1 MPEPLLKVSNLSTY
15 FYTYAGITKAVDDV
29 SFSAENGEIIGI
41 VGESG
46 CGKSVMARSILR
58 IIPDPPGR
66 IVNGEVFF
74 GGNDLLRLSE
84 EEMQK
89 IRGNHISMIFQEP
102 MTSLNPVYTV
112 GNQLSEVFRYHQGC
126 NQREALENSVK
137 LLRMVGMPSPE
148 TRVKDY
154 PFQMSGGM
162 RQRVVIAMAL
172 ACKPKILLADEPT
185 TALDVTIQ
193 AQVLDMV
200 RQLQEELKTSM
211 ILITHDLGV
220 IAEIVKRVLVM
231 YAGKFVEE
239 AGVEELFSGPLH
251 PYTQGLMESIPT
263 LDSDQTRHTG
273 KLREIA
279 GVVPDL
285 SRLPAGCSFSPRC
298 PRVMNICHTEEPQ
311 LLQAGLNHSVRCWLY
326 AR

>member
-15 FYTYAGITKAVDDV
+15 FYTYAGVTKAVNDV
-29 SFSAENGEIIGI
+29 SFSVENGELIGI

-74 GGNDLLRLSE
+74 EGNDLLRLSE
-84 EEMQK
+84 KEMQK
-89 IRGNHISMIFQEP
+89 IRGNDISMIFQEP

-112 GNQLSEVFRYHQGC
+112 GDQLSEVFRYHQGC
-126 NQREALENSVK
+126 NKREALENSIA
-137 LLRMVGMPSPE
+137 LLKMVGIPSPE
-148 TRVKDY
+148 TRAKDY

-193 AQVLDMV
+193 AQVLDLV
-200 RQLQEELKTSM
+200 RQLQQELKTSM

-220 IAEIVKRVLVM
+220 IAETVKRVLVM
-231 YAGKFVEE
+231 YTGKFVEE
-239 AGVEELFSGPLH
+239 AGVEELFNSPLH

-263 LDSDQTRHTG
+263 LDSDQNRHTG

-298 PRVMNICHTEEPQ
+298 PRVRNICHTEEPRLIQ
-311 LLQAGLNHSVRCWLY
+311 VGLNHLVRCRLY
-326 AR
+326 E